1 MQLEPNC
8 PASQME
14 NVNVARSQ
22 THTQKFIPS
31 LCRVSVCCL
40 SLFAKIMHIIVNQSV
55 RQSKIA
61 KPRRANEG
69 EHSTGPGQPLLLRQW
84 KILFSLALLLPLLC
98 FACAVLCV
106 SACAMF
112 IVTYSRCSSP
122 WLTVRGRLIEAGYKG
137 CTCFF

>member
-1 MQLEPNC
+1 MQLKPNC

-22 THTQKFIPS
+22 IHTQKCSPS
-31 LCRVSVCCL
+31 LCHVSVCCS

-55 RQSKIA
+55 RQSEIA
-61 KPRRANEG
+61 NARRTNEG
-69 EHSTGPGQPLLLRQW
+69 KHSTGPGQPLLLCQW
-84 KILFSLALLLPLLC
+84 KILFSSALLLPLLC

-122 WLTVRGRLIEAGYKG
+122 WLTVRGRLIEVG
-137 CTCFF
+137 